1 MIEAMAVRHICSLAL
16 RQGSASEIIDRG
28 VTGAV

>member
-1 MIEAMAVRHICSLAL
+1 MIEAMAGGTFVLAL
-16 RQGSASEIIDRG
+16 RQGSASEIIDQR

>member
-1 MIEAMAVRHICSLAL
+1 MIEAMACGTFVIAF